1 MSKPTKKSGAPEK
14 EPLEKEPK
22 TVDESDIDTSDE
34 DIARILEG
42 HDDDDPEVDDS
53 FLDDEDSFLS
63 QLGDSGLIG
72 NGSLDDDG
80 DDTSGDAP
88 KAEEESADTA
98 ALKAEIAKLQEKL
111 ARADKKNE
119 TLALQLH
126 DANTAQERLK
136 EQFAKNAKRPL
147 ENAVKKLLEPIDN
160 LERAYEAIPDSECEN
175 NAFLKN
181 TKEGLRMTIEQI
193 SQTLASVGITKV
205 DGTGANFDPNYHEAV
220 SAGQDQGKDDNT
232 VLHVVQNGYKSE
244 ERLLR
249 PAKVIVNKL
258 S

>member
-1 MSKPTKKSGAPEK
+1 MSKPTKKTAAPEN
-14 EPLEKEPK
+14 EPK
-22 TVDESDIDTSDE
+22 TPDESVADTSEE

-42 HDDDDPEVDDS
+42 NDDDDPEVDDS
-53 FLDDEDSFLS
+53 FLDEDDSFLN
-63 QLGDSGLIG
+63 QLDDSGLMG
-72 NGSLDDDG
+72 NGSLDG
-80 DDTSGDAP
+80 DDDMDDAAP
-88 KAEEESADTA
+88 EAEEESADVA
-98 ALKAEIAKLQEKL
+98 ALKAEIAKLQEKN
-111 ARADKKNE
+111 ARLDKKNE

-126 DANTAQERLK
+126 DAGTAQERLK
-136 EQFAKNAKRPL
+136 EQFTKNAKRPL
-147 ENAVKKLLEPIDN
+147 ENAVKKLLDPIDN
-160 LERAYEAIPDSECEN
+160 LERAYDAIPDEECEK

-193 SQTLASVGITKV
+193 SQTLASVGITKI
-205 DGTGANFDPNYHEAV
+205 DGMGSDFDPNYHEAV

-232 VLHVVQNGYKSE
+232 VLHVVQNGYKSD

>member
-1 MSKPTKKSGAPEK
+1 MSKPTKKTAAPEK

-22 TVDESDIDTSDE
+22 VTDDSELDTSDE

-42 HDDDDPEVDDS
+42 SDDDPEVDDS
-53 FLDDEDSFLS
+53 FLDDDDSFLN
-63 QLGDSGLIG
+63 QLDDSGLIG
-72 NGSLDDDG
+72 NGSLDG
-80 DDTSGDAP
+80 DDDTDMDDTAP
-88 KAEEESADTA
+88 EAEEESADVA
-98 ALKAEIAKLQEKL
+98 ALKAEIEKLQEKL
-111 ARADKKNE
+111 ARSDKKNE

-136 EQFAKNAKRPL
+136 EQFTKNAKRPL
-147 ENAVKKLLEPIDN
+147 ENAVKKLLDPIDN
-160 LERAYEAIPDSECEN
+160 LERAYEAIPDAECEN
-175 NAFLKN
+175 NTFLKN

-205 DGTGANFDPNYHEAV
+205 DGAGANFDPNYHEAV

>member
-1 MSKPTKKSGAPEK
+1 MSKPTKKSAAPEK
-14 EPLEKEPK
+14 EPLEEKPK
-22 TVDESDIDTSDE
+22 TASESELDTTDD
-34 DIARILEG
+34 DIARILDG

-72 NGSLDDDG
+72 NGSLDG
-80 DDTSGDAP
+80 DDDDEAGDAP

-111 ARADKKNE
+111 TRADKKNE

-126 DANTAQERLK
+126 DAATAQERLK
-136 EQFAKNAKRPL
+136 DQFAKNAKRPL
-147 ENAVKKLLEPIDN
+147 ENAVKKLLDPIDN
-160 LERAYEAIPDSECEN
+160 LERAYEAIPDAECEN

-205 DGTGANFDPNYHEAV
+205 DGAGADFDPNYHEAV
-220 SAGQDQGKDDNT
+220 SAGKDQGKDDNT
-232 VLHVVQNGYKSE
+232 VLHVVQNGYKSDD
-244 ERLLR
+244 RLLR

>member
-1 MSKPTKKSGAPEK
+1 MSKPTKKDAAPENKAPEK
-14 EPLEKEPK
+14 ETPVTDDSEL
-22 TVDESDIDTSDE
+22 DTSDE
-34 DIARILEG
+34 DIAHILDGSDE
-42 HDDDDPEVDDS
+42 DDPEVDDS

-63 QLGDSGLIG
+63 QLGDSGLMG
-72 NGSLDDDG
+72 NESLDG
-80 DDTSGDAP
+80 DDDMDDAAP
-88 KAEEESADTA
+88 DAEEESADVA
-98 ALKAEIAKLQEKL
+98 ALKAEIAKLQEKNGRL
-111 ARADKKNE
+111 EKKNE

-126 DANTAQERLK
+126 DASTAQERLK

-147 ENAVKKLLEPIDN
+147 ENAVKKLLDPIDN
-160 LERAYEAIPDSECEN
+160 LERAYDAIPDAECEN

-205 DGTGANFDPNYHEAV
+205 DGTGADFDPNYHEAV
-220 SAGQDQGKDDNT
+220 SAGQDKGKDDNT

>member
-1 MSKPTKKSGAPEK
+1 MSKPTKKSDAPEK

-22 TVDESDIDTSDE
+22 TASESELDTSDD

-42 HDDDDPEVDDS
+42 NDDDDPEVDDS

-63 QLGDSGLIG
+63 QLDDSGLIG
-72 NGSLDDDG
+72 NGSLDDD
-80 DDTSGDAP
+80 DDKSGDAP

-98 ALKAEIAKLQEKL
+98 ALKEQIAKLQEKL

-126 DANTAQERLK
+126 DATTAQERLK
-136 EQFAKNAKRPL
+136 EQFTKNAKRPL
-147 ENAVKKLLEPIDN
+147 ENAVKKLLDPIDN
-160 LERAYEAIPDSECEN
+160 LERAYEAIPDAECEN

-193 SQTLASVGITKV
+193 SQTLASVGITKI
-205 DGTGANFDPNYHEAV
+205 DGMGADFDPNYHEAV

-232 VLHVVQNGYKSE
+232 VLHVVQNGYKSD

>member
-1 MSKPTKKSGAPEK
+1 MSKPTKKAAAPEK
-14 EPLEKEPK
+14 EPLEKDPK
-22 TVDESDIDTSDE
+22 VTDDSNLDTSDE

-42 HDDDDPEVDDS
+42 SDDDDPEVDDS

-63 QLGDSGLIG
+63 QLDDSGLMG
-72 NGSLDDDG
+72 NESLDG
-80 DDTSGDAP
+80 DDMEPEDTAP
-88 KAEEESADTA
+88 AAEEESADVA
-98 ALKAEIAKLQEKL
+98 ALKAEIAKLQDKL
-111 ARADKKNE
+111 SRADKKNE

-136 EQFAKNAKRPL
+136 EQFTKNAKRPL
-147 ENAVKKLLEPIDN
+147 ENAVKKLLDPIDN
-160 LERAYEAIPDSECEN
+160 LERAYAAIPDAECEGN
-175 NAFLKN
+175 DFLKN

-205 DGTGANFDPNYHEAV
+205 DGAGTNFDPNYHEAV
-220 SAGQDQGKDDNT
+220 SAGQDKGKDDNT